1 RPIAAVVHPTRRVPI
16 AHAPPRRC
24 RRRQERRARRRGAL
38 RRHARATLVY
48 RRGRRRALVSRFSS
62 AVANGH
68 AVDRRRRRAV
78 GGAGR
83 VHAAS
88 VPQRPARPRPGRG
101 RRVADRRADRPRGRA
116 GGARAGGRAL
126 RPGSGLAGRAR
137 RRDRRPRGG
146 ARLPR
151 GARRARCRGGPRDG
165 GAAACR
171 RRALEE
177 SDLLLV
183 VLDGSI
189 SPARRVLEETAHRAR
204 IVVRAKSDLTA
215 HPETAALADAVAAS
229 AVSGG
234 GVEALLDRLTQEV
247 ERRASAAGDEGG
259 IVASLRQIELLE
271 SVSCAFA
278 AGRPRLGY
286 APLEAALVDLKDAL
300 TCAGSILGVDVGDA
314 VLNHIFSTFC
324 LGK

>member
-1 RPIAAVVHPTRRVPI
+1 MSPVPGTTRDIVEGTIA
-16 AHAPPRRC
+16 
-24 RRRQERRARRRGAL
+24 
-38 RRHARATLVY
+38 
-48 RRGRRRALVSRFSS
+48 
-62 AVANGH
+62 
-68 AVDRRRRRAV
+68 
-78 GGAGR
+78 
-83 VHAAS
+83 
-88 VPQRPARPRPGRG
+88 
-101 RRVADRRADRPRGRA
+101 
-116 GGARAGGRAL
+116 
-126 RPGSGLAGRAR
+126 LAGV
-137 RRDRRPRGG
+137 PL
-146 ARLPR
+146 RLLDTA
-151 GARRARCRGGPRDG
+151 GIDVPRDG
-165 GAAACR
+165 IEAEGIR
-171 RRALEE
+171 RSRRAMEE

-271 SVSCAFA
+271 SLSRAFA
-278 AGRPRLGY
+278 AGDAALGD